1 MARIQIA
8 DLPLLKDLTPEQL
21 KELFGA
27 GPRAFKPSFE
37 ALEDRT
43 LRSMTPLGGS
53 LLANIQVNAA
63 VMTAAT
69 TATQPANSLI
79 QASVV
84 NQQQI
89 ATVAS
94 QNLVPS
100 LVPANPGPTGPGDLT
115 PLNQPS
121 QTSVSE
127 QAAQAINAY
136 VAANLDV
143 LGQPVQ
149 PDGQVQNGQVHLMPD
164 GVGYGQLFSINL
176 GPNTLYSYV
185 LWSPQTANF
194 GAHAV
199 TGPMLNKWLAV
210 GQYLGYPTDD
220 APILF
225 GNPVNQFSHVT
236 QHFQGK
242 AGVYGMITTL
252 AYDGGT
258 FAVNG
263 LIYQAFLHG
272 SVTRRDMESGT
283 SVSLSPAAMDWVPIS
298 DVKFAANNTIL
309 YNLFQDPRGRTW
321 VICWFQGDPQ
331 AQIMTEDIFNR
342 WTGAG
347 GVAGLGGLN
356 YGRPDG
362 NTTIYEY
369 MKGDVYSQDFNG
381 GPKIGTEFGATIVD
395 TPWAGVHE
403 IHGVVRDVWLGE
415 HLTLFG
421 FPISDEIDNVQSP
434 YGIDWAINI
443 TLDPET
449 GQEFQIYALDSYV
462 GDDVPPDSWFA
473 VDPSTLPAILPDGS
487 SPFEIYKF
495 WEQLGTTSQADTAAP
510 STSGPASY
518 MAPGNVPGVAFVPQ
532 SEFVGSATSALPTSA
547 FAPYDP
553 TTAVASGSD
562 LSALLSGDSTA
573 QPTSLSPYAVDPWNF
588 STDFLASLVAGLPA
602 QAPASDASQAS
613 PVADF
618 TNVSF
623 TVISDDGTVSHQLVI
638 QSQSAHPDGNGGFF
652 GVWDPANAD
661 GGQAVTG
668 ILASQADGTIHLI
681 FTAADGSTFD
691 SIVSGQAGTYHVDG
705 TYTDATGNAV
715 HFARDQD
722 QVQPAAVTQVAD
734 LTNVSFTVNSDDGTV
749 SHQLVIQSQVA
760 QPDGSATF
768 SGVWDPANA
777 DQAVTG
783 TLASQ
788 ADGTIHLIFT
798 ATDGSSLDSIVSGQ
812 AGAYHL
818 DGTFTDATGNAMH
831 FAGDQVQV
839 QPAAVTQVADLT
851 NVSFTV
857 ISDDGTVSHQLVIQS
872 QAAQPDGSATFSGV
886 WDPTNAG
893 GGQAVTGT
901 LVSQADG
908 TIHLI
913 FSAAD
918 GSSFDSIVSG
928 QAGAYHVDGTLTPG
942 DGSAAIH
949 LAGDQDQPQPA
960 AVTPVADFTNVSFS
974 MTDASSAAY
983 QLQIQTQVVQAD
995 GSATFMGVWF
1005 PPGSLAGQEIS
1016 GTLAYDS
1023 TGNIQIVFSGGS
1035 VQFTGTIAGAAGSWS
1050 IDGTMVD
1057 SVYGTSLVTGGQT
1070 A

>member
-1 MARIQIA
+1 
-8 DLPLLKDLTPEQL
+8 
-21 KELFGA
+21 
-27 GPRAFKPSFE
+27 
-37 ALEDRT
+37 
-43 LRSMTPLGGS
+43 
-53 LLANIQVNAA
+53 
-63 VMTAAT
+63 
-69 TATQPANSLI
+69 
-79 QASVV
+79 
-84 NQQQI
+84 
-89 ATVAS
+89 
-94 QNLVPS
+94 
-100 LVPANPGPTGPGDLT
+100 
-115 PLNQPS
+115 
-121 QTSVSE
+121 
-127 QAAQAINAY
+127 
-136 VAANLDV
+136 
-143 LGQPVQ
+143 
-149 PDGQVQNGQVHLMPD
+149 
-164 GVGYGQLFSINL
+164 
-176 GPNTLYSYV
+176 
-185 LWSPQTANF
+185 
-194 GAHAV
+194 
-199 TGPMLNKWLAV
+199 
-210 GQYLGYPTDD
+210 
-220 APILF
+220 
-225 GNPVNQFSHVT
+225 
-236 QHFQGK
+236 
-242 AGVYGMITTL
+242 
-252 AYDGGT
+252 
-258 FAVNG
+258 
-263 LIYQAFLHG
+263 
-272 SVTRRDMESGT
+272 
-283 SVSLSPAAMDWVPIS
+283 MDWVPVS

-321 VICWFQGDPQ
+321 VICWFQGDPE

-369 MKGDVYSQDFNG
+369 FKGDVYAQDFNG

-403 IHGVVRDVWLGE
+403 IHGVVRDVWLGD
-415 HLTLFG
+415 HLRVFG
-421 FPISDEIDNVQSP
+421 FPISDEIDNVNSP
-434 YGIDWAINI
+434 YGLIDWAINI

-449 GQEFQIYALDSYV
+449 GQEFQIYALDSDV
-462 GDDVPPDSWFA
+462 GPDVPPDSWFI
-473 VDPSTLPAILPDGS
+473 VDPASLPAVLPDGS
-487 SPFEIYKF
+487 SPYGIYKF

-518 MAPGNVPGVAFVPQ
+518 MAPGTVPSVAFVPP

-588 STDFLASLVAGLPA
+588 STDFLTSLVAGLPA

-652 GVWDPANAD
+652 GVWDPTNAD

-668 ILASQADGTIHLI
+668 TLVSQADGTVHLI
-681 FTAADGSTFD
+681 FNAADGSSFD

-705 TYTDATGNAV
+705 TYTDATGNAL
-715 HFARDQD
+715 HFAGDQD

-734 LTNVSFTVNSDDGTV
+734 LTNVSFTVTSDDGTV
-749 SHQLVIQSQVA
+749 SHQLVIQSQSA

-768 SGVWDPANA
+768 SGVLDPANA
-777 DQAVTG
+777 NQAVTG

-798 ATDGSSLDSIVSGQ
+798 ATDGSSFDSIVSGQ
-812 AGAYHL
+812 AGTYHV
-818 DGTFTDATGNAMH
+818 DGTYTDAAGNAMH
-831 FAGDQVQV
+831 FAGNQDQAQP
-839 QPAAVTQVADLT
+839 PAAVTQVADLT

-857 ISDDGTVSHQLVIQS
+857 TSDDGTVSHQLVIQS

-886 WDPTNAG
+886 LDPTNAD

-913 FSAAD
+913 FTAADGSSFDSIVSGQAGIYHVDGTYTDATGNAMHFAGDQDQAQPAAVTAVADLTNVSFTVISDDGSVSHQLVIQSQAAQPDGSAIFSGVLDPTNADGGQAVTGTLISQADGTIHLTFSAVD

-928 QAGAYHVDGTLTPG
+928 QAGAYHVDGTVTPG

-974 MTDASSAAY
+974 MTDASGAAY
-983 QLQIQTQVVQAD
+983 QLQVQTQVVQAD
-995 GSATFMGVWF
+995 GSGTFMGVWF

-1023 TGNIQIVFSGGS
+1023 AGNIQIVFSGGS
-1035 VQFTGTIAGAAGSWS
+1035 VQFTGTIAGAAGSWA

-1057 SVYGTSLVTGGQT
+1057 SVDGTALVTGGQT